1 MKRHTLKYGTPKL
14 PYHIIV
20 LLDMCGHLLGQM
32 LDLKV
37 KVKVKGQ
44 VDLLGHKVGHVD
56 LKWALDLLGS

>member
-1 MKRHTLKYGTPKL
+1 MY
-14 PYHIIV
+14 
-20 LLDMCGHLLGQM
+20 GHLLGQM

-56 LKWALDLLGS
+56 RKWPLERLGS